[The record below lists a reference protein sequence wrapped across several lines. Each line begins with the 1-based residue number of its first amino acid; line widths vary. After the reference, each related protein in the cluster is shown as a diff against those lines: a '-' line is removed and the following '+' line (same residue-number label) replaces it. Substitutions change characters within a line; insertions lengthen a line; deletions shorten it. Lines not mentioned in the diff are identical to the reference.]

1 MSMLSKYNKMKLMR
15 KELNIGYIS
24 LIYHNIFKKN
34 EELKIP
40 LKDGSNTNIKA
51 GYLPNLEKLLSNG
64 WKVLAVEDGLL
75 TLEGNNDII
84 ITCRTGTGFDLGHL
98 IEIYVDKSYG
108 YNPTGKNI
116 IDIGMSNGD
125 SSIYFA
131 KNGAKKVVGIE
142 PDKRSFNLAVR
153 NIQSSKVDTIVIP
166 LNKALAL
173 NDQNVELIVYEDSP
187 NGNSIDAENMV
198 KLESEKHIEVVEGIT
213 LKKVL
218 DIFNSEPIDLLKMDC
233 EGCEYAVLNNSNKE
247 IFAKIKALE
256 MEFHNGIQNL
266 PEILKENGFTIDV
279 SNSDGLV
286 GYIRAKKE
294 NRLHFD

>member
-1 MSMLSKYNKMKLMR
+1 L
-15 KELNIGYIS
+15 
-24 LIYHNIFKKN
+24 
-34 EELKIP
+34 
-40 LKDGSNTNIKA
+40 A
-51 GYLPNLEKLLSNG
+51 KLLSNG

>member
-24 LIYHNIFKKN
+24 LIYHIIFKKN

-131 KNGAKKVVGIE
+131 KTGAKKVVGIE

>member
-24 LIYHNIFKKN
+24 LIYHIIFKKN

-51 GYLPNLEKLLSNG
+51 CYLPNLAKLLSNG

>member
-1 MSMLSKYNKMKLMR
+1 MSIQSKYDTMKLIR
-15 KELNIGYIS
+15 KYLNVGYIS
-24 LIYHNIFKKN
+24 VIYHYILKKN
-34 EELKIP
+34 INLCIN
-40 LKDGSNTNIKA
+40 GMNINIKSDELGA
-51 GYLPNLEKLLSNG
+51 LAKLLFNG
-64 WKVLAVEDGLL
+64 WKILTVEDKLL
-75 TLEGNNDII
+75 TLTGNDEIN
-84 ITCRTGTGFDLGHL
+84 ITCRTDIGWDLGHL
-98 IEIYVDKSYG
+98 VEIYVDKSYG

-294 NRLHFD
+294 NRLHSISC

>member
-24 LIYHNIFKKN
+24 LIYHIIFKKN

-51 GYLPNLEKLLSNG
+51 GYLPNLAKLLSNG